1 MMDAEM
7 FWLSLVTAFTAVMWI
22 PYVLNR
28 LTVRGLVD
36 TVGYPEHPKPMA
48 PWAERMKAA
57 HANAVEN
64 LVVFAALVLIA
75 QATGALNGVT
85 AVACVVYFWARVAHF
100 FVYALRIP
108 WLRTLAFAV
117 GWGAQIAVV
126 WQIWAH

>member
-1 MMDAEM
+1 MNAEM

-22 PYVLNR
+22 PYVLDR
-28 LTVRGLVD
+28 IAVRGLVD

-75 QATGALNGVT
+75 QATGALNSVT
-85 AVACVVYFWARVAHF
+85 AAACVIYFWARVAHF
-100 FVYALRIP
+100 LVYALRIP

-117 GWGAQIAVV
+117 GWGAQIAVA